1 MQSNRFEPQIVAFC
15 CKYCAYAAADLAG
28 SMRLDYPPNLKIVQL
43 PCSGRVDMLH
53 LLKAIEEGADGVC
66 VAGCL
71 EGECHFVEGNLK
83 TKKKVA
89 AVKKALGAAGIEPER
104 VEMFNLS
111 SAMGPRFA
119 EIAAEMT
126 VRIQALGPTPVVRSL
141 TAKEQQGVK
150 HWAEKYVE
158 QRGKFLARSWDR
170 G

>member
-1 MQSNRFEPQIVAFC
+1 MNTDRFEPQIVAFC

-28 SMRLDYPPNLKIVQL
+28 SMRLDYPANIKIVQL

-83 TKKKVA
+83 TKKKVM
-89 AVKKALGAAGIEPER
+89 AVKKILEAAGVEPER

-119 EIAAEMT
+119 EIAEEMT
-126 VRIQALGPTPVVRSL
+126 EQIRSLGPTPVVQGL
-141 TAKEQQGVK
+141 TNA
-150 HWAEKYVE
+150 A
-158 QRGKFLARSWDR
+158 
-170 G
+170 

>member
-1 MQSNRFEPQIVAFC
+1 MNTDRFEPQIVAFC

-28 SMRLDYPPNLKIVQL
+28 SMRLNYPANLKIIQL

-83 TKKKVA
+83 TKKKVL
-89 AVKKALGAAGIEPER
+89 AVKKVLEEAGVEPER

-119 EIAAEMT
+119 EIAQEMT
-126 VRIQALGPTPVVRSL
+126 DQIRRLGPTPVVQGL
-141 TAKEQQGVK
+141 TSA
-150 HWAEKYVE
+150 A
-158 QRGKFLARSWDR
+158 
-170 G
+170 